1 MGFTVKDFPDL
12 IRLLREHEEWREQL
26 RMLILTEELLRL
38 PLEFRAFRDEIFE
51 SFRRE
56 TEARFQQLAEAQRR
70 TEERVEQLAEAQR
83 RTEERVG
90 RLEEAVAALAEA
102 QRRTEERVEQLAEAQ
117 RRTEERVGR
126 LEEAVAALA
135 EAQRRTEE
143 RVEQL
148 AEAQRR
154 TEEQLR
160 KLGEM
165 VAALAEAQR
174 RTEERL
180 DRMEQ
185 RILRR
190 LNAFGARWG
199 LRSEAAWREGM
210 RAVLQDIGFQ
220 VERWTASDPEGEV
233 FGYPATVEL
242 DVVIRNG
249 VVMVIELKASAGRET
264 LPTLERKVRFY
275 EKHTGRSVQ
284 RRILVTPW
292 YEPGVAEQA
301 RWMGWELYGEPEEI
315 IGE

>member
-56 TEARFQQLAEAQRR
+56 TEARFQQ
-70 TEERVEQLAEAQR
+70 
-83 RTEERVG
+83 
-90 RLEEAVAALAEA
+90 
-102 QRRTEERVEQLAEAQ
+102 
-117 RRTEERVGR
+117 
-126 LEEAVAALA
+126 LA

-220 VERWTASDPEGEV
+220 VARWTAPDPEGEV

>member
-56 TEARFQQLAEAQRR
+56 TEARFQ
-70 TEERVEQLAEAQR
+70 
-83 RTEERVG
+83 
-90 RLEEAVAALAEA
+90 
-102 QRRTEERVEQLAEAQ
+102 QLAEAQ